1 MIATPAVIRTRFFV
15 FGLPKSGTTWL
26 QMLLDAHPAVSC
38 PSEHQISHFLEALPK
53 LINDYNIVLKEID
66 RRTAN
71 QGATLLV
78 NDDLLAITRTIVDRA
93 IASGARRKN
102 APIAGLK
109 DNTLVSHLALFRE
122 LYPDAQLLCIVRD
135 PRDTALSSW
144 HHNNRVEA
152 GFRDRA
158 PDFASWAGQTW
169 TRWTDLYRAALA
181 LDDPR
186 RSLLMLRYEDLTGT
200 QREAAL
206 AGVLA
211 HLGAAND
218 PALLDRL
225 FSATDLDRLRSG
237 AAAPFYRAGRAGG
250 WSDAPE
256 ASAMPL
262 MSPEMLRLMAH
273 FGYPA
278 GA

>member
-1 MIATPAVIRTRFFV
+1 MPVTPPELRTRFFV

-38 PSEHQISHFLEALPK
+38 PSEHQVLHFLEALPT
-53 LINDYNIVLKEID
+53 LVNDYNIVLREVD

-71 QGATLLV
+71 QGATLLA
-78 NDDLLAITRTIVDRA
+78 NDDLLAITRAIIDRA
-93 IASGARRKN
+93 IESGARRKN
-102 APIAGLK
+102 ATIAGIK

-122 LYPDAQLLCIVRD
+122 LYPHAKLLCIVRD

-144 HHNNRVEA
+144 HHNNRVEP

-158 PDFASWAGQTW
+158 SDFASWAAQTW
-169 TRWTDLYRAALA
+169 TRWTDLYGTTLA
-181 LDDPR
+181 LDDPAR
-186 RSLLMLRYEDLTGT
+186 DRLMLRYEDLIGPA
-200 QREAAL
+200 RAATL

-218 PALLDRL
+218 SPVIDRL
-225 FSATDLDRLRSG
+225 FDATDLDRLRSG

-250 WSDAPE
+250 WRDAPE
-256 ASAMPL
+256 ASALPP
-262 MSPEMLRLMAH
+262 MSPETLRLLAH
-273 FGYPA
+273 FDYSPGP
-278 GA
+278 